1 MTARLG
7 DDRGLTTHD
16 LVMDIGGGPRHAS
29 DEAPLPARVRWT
41 RPIYLGLA
49 WIFVGCIA
57 AQVFFAGMAIFV
69 DSVYWQWHTTFIH
82 AFEFLPLLLLA
93 FAFAARLPV
102 AMRWLTFSLV
112 ALIFAQYATA
122 NIGGMA
128 GAFHPVSALM
138 ISWIAVTLASRA
150 WRLIR
155 AGNVPARLAA

>member
-7 DDRGLTTHD
+7 NDGGVTTHD
-16 LVMDIGGGPRHAS
+16 PIMDRPGGSAHIGDA
-29 DEAPLPARVRWT
+29 APLSVRVRWT
-41 RPIYLGLA
+41 RWIYLGLA
-49 WIFVGCIA
+49 WLFVGCIV

-69 DSVYWQWHTTFIH
+69 DSLYWQWHTTFIH
-82 AFEFLPLLLLA
+82 TFEFLPLLLLA

-128 GAFHPVSALM
+128 GAFHPVSALV
-138 ISWIAVTLASRA
+138 IAWIAVSLANRA
-150 WRLIR
+150 WRLAR
-155 AGNVPARLAA
+155 TANTQARLVA